1 MQKKFQ
7 EMKWTCMKNKLS
19 VQNPTLPRDT
29 CRVSFFAWFMLDY
42 ITKNKRNY
50 NIEWHANGHL
60 FLSIRNGCLS
70 YIRNLVLRQFKKNPH
85 FQKKTSSSKV
95 ATTLQYNY

>member
-1 MQKKFQ
+1 
-7 EMKWTCMKNKLS
+7 MKNKLS
-19 VQNPTLPRDT
+19 VQNLTLPKDT
-29 CRVSFFAWFMLDY
+29 CSMGFFAWFMLDY
-42 ITKNKRNY
+42 ITKNKMNY

-70 YIRNLVLRQFKKNPH
+70 YIGNLVLWQFKKNPH
-85 FQKKTSSSKV
+85 FQKKTSSAKV